1 MTGPGPVG
9 GDAGGTHADRHRP
22 PADNPPAEHPPPVDS
37 LEHSTGGS
45 ATLPLRGPRS
55 GAPGLEPGPRTVH
68 LIGVGGAG
76 MSGLARLLLAA
87 GHRVT
92 GSDRSESATLEAL
105 RALGARV
112 WPGHDGTRMGRPD
125 LVAASTAIRATN
137 PELVAA
143 RLLDIPVLGRAQLL
157 ALLMA
162 GRTGIA
168 VAGTHG
174 KTTTTGM
181 VVAILEAAGLD
192 PSFAVGGDFKAS
204 GVNAA
209 AGAGPHFVAEA
220 DESDGSFLELAP
232 TMAVVTNVEADHLD
246 HWGDLASV
254 QRAFRSFVG
263 RLPADGTA
271 VLCADDPGAL
281 DLAAAAACQVVT
293 YGFATTADVRGDDL
307 TLDAWS
313 SVFTV
318 TAGERSLGQVRLIV
332 PGRHNVQNALGAIAA
347 ALAVRAPFEAAV
359 AGLARFTGAAR
370 RFHLRAEVGGVT
382 VVDDYAH
389 NPPKVAA
396 ALAAARL
403 GPWKRVVAVFQP
415 HLYSRTRLFAD
426 DFGLALAG
434 GADLAV
440 VTDVYAARED
450 PEPGVDG
457 ALVAGAAK
465 RARPDLDCVYE
476 PDRTAL
482 ATRVAALVQP
492 GDLVL
497 TLGAGDITDLA
508 DELGPLLGAAGRG
521 AAGGGAAGDGGAG
534 EGVVGEEGSGGG
546 GGRGGG
552 GGAVDDPRH
561 PRSGSATLPHR
572 GTGLPA
578 EGGDP

>member
-9 GDAGGTHADRHRP
+9 GAAGGATRPGPDR
-22 PADNPPAEHPPPVDS
+22 
-37 LEHSTGGS
+37 S
-45 ATLPLRGPRS
+45 AATPR
-55 GAPGLEPGPRTVH
+55 APRLDRGPRTVH
-68 LIGVGGAG
+68 LVGVGGAG

-92 GSDRSESATLEAL
+92 GSDRSESVTLEAL
-105 RALGARV
+105 RALGAEI
-112 WPGHDGTRMGRPD
+112 WAPHDGARLGRPD

-143 RLLDIPVLGRAQLL
+143 RILGIPVLGRAQLL

-168 VAGTHG
+168 IAGTHG

-192 PSFAVGGDFKAS
+192 PSFAVGGDFKAT

-209 AGAGPHFVAEA
+209 AGTGPHFVAEA
-220 DESDGSFLELAP
+220 DESDGSFLELSP
-232 TMAVVTNVEADHLD
+232 TVAVVTNVEADHLD
-246 HWGDLASV
+246 HWGDLEGIQSAF
-254 QRAFRSFVG
+254 RAFVG
-263 RLPADGTA
+263 QLPDDGTA

-281 DLAAAAACQVVT
+281 DLASAAPCQVVT
-293 YGFATTADVRGDDL
+293 YGFTELAEVRGGDL
-307 TLDAWS
+307 ALDAWS
-313 SVFTV
+313 SRFTV
-318 TAGERSLGQVRLIV
+318 SAGPRPLGRVPLAV

-347 ALAVRAPFEAAV
+347 ALAAGAPFEAAV
-359 AGLARFTGAAR
+359 AGLATFTGAAR

-415 HLYSRTRLFAD
+415 HLYSRTRLFAAE
-426 DFGLALAG
+426 FGRALAA
-434 GADLAV
+434 ADLVV

-457 ALVAGAAK
+457 ALVAGAA
-465 RARPDLDCVYE
+465 RTARPDLDCVYE

-482 ATRVAALVQP
+482 AARVATLVQP

-497 TLGAGDITDLA
+497 TLGAGDITTLA
-508 DELGPLLGAAGRG
+508 DELTPLLGGNR
-521 AAGGGAAGDGGAG
+521 
-534 EGVVGEEGSGGG
+534 
-546 GGRGGG
+546 
-552 GGAVDDPRH
+552 
-561 PRSGSATLPHR
+561 
-572 GTGLPA
+572 
-578 EGGDP
+578 

>member
-1 MTGPGPVG
+1 MTGPPRL
-9 GDAGGTHADRHRP
+9 DR
-22 PADNPPAEHPPPVDS
+22 
-37 LEHSTGGS
+37 
-45 ATLPLRGPRS
+45 
-55 GAPGLEPGPRTVH
+55 GPRTVH
-68 LIGVGGAG
+68 LVGVGGAG
-76 MSGLARLLLAA
+76 MSGLARLLLAG

-105 RALGARV
+105 RALGAEV
-112 WPGHDGTRMGRPD
+112 WAGHDGARLGRPD
-125 LVAASTAIRATN
+125 LVVASTAIRATN

-143 RLLDIPVLGRAQLL
+143 RLLAIPAIGRAQLL

-209 AGAGPHFVAEA
+209 AGTGPHFVAEA

-232 TMAVVTNVEADHLD
+232 TVAVVTNVEADHLD

-254 QRAFRSFVG
+254 QRAFRAFVG
-263 RLPADGTA
+263 RLPPDGTA
-271 VLCADDPGAL
+271 VLCADDPGAV
-281 DLAAAAACQVVT
+281 DLAGAAACPVVT
-293 YGFATTADVRGDDL
+293 YGFAAAADVRGEVLAIDGGG
-307 TLDAWS
+307 ARFA
-313 SVFTV
+313 VV
-318 TAGERSLGQVRLIV
+318 AGGESLGEVALVV
-332 PGRHNVQNALGAIAA
+332 PGRHNVANALGAIAA
-347 ALAVRAPFEAAV
+347 AMAAGAPFAAAV
-359 AGLARFTGAAR
+359 AGLAGFTGAAR
-370 RFHLRAEVGGVT
+370 RYHLRAEAGGIT

-389 NPPKVAA
+389 HPTEVAA
-396 ALAAARL
+396 SLAAARL
-403 GPWKRVVAVFQP
+403 GGWKRVVAVFQP

-426 DFGLALAG
+426 EFGRALAA
-434 GADLAV
+434 ADLV
-440 VTDVYAARED
+440 VVADVYAARED

-457 ALVAGAAK
+457 ALVAGAAR

-482 ATRVAALVQP
+482 APRVAALVQP

-521 AAGGGAAGDGGAG
+521 GC
-534 EGVVGEEGSGGG
+534 
-546 GGRGGG
+546 RGGP
-552 GGAVDDPRH
+552 VDSPGPAGR
-561 PRSGSATLPHR
+561 RSATLPPR
-572 GTGLPA
+572 GAQLPV